1 MIVNQSFKVFF
12 VVLTVTLVFVL
23 QGNLFQADVEEEPYQ
38 VTELQN
44 VPSQNGKVVEKNG
57 ADPNFS
63 NRDESDVA
71 MKGNLTSSVDD
82 SASRTSMETT
92 LAKLKLSD
100 LINTETKD
108 LKIDVSGIVDFAMIG
123 NPKTGT
129 TFMSEWIRG
138 HPDLITPN
146 FEMRA
151 MVFEKGPGRSIELL
165 FPFIKQKLPP
175 KKLGYKC
182 PADVRENRA
191 LANLRDFFPKT
202 KLIVGTLI
210 SIRDRLKCI

>member
-1 MIVNQSFKVFF
+1 M
-12 VVLTVTLVFVL
+12 TLVFLL
-23 QGNLFQADVEEEPYQ
+23 QGNIFPSDMEEEAYQ
-38 VTELQN
+38 VTKLQN
-44 VPSQNGKVVEKNG
+44 NPSQSGGDDPRFSFHDGNEDTVE
-57 ADPNFS
+57 
-63 NRDESDVA
+63 
-71 MKGNLTSSVDD
+71 GNIMSSVNDPEF
-82 SASRTSMETT
+82 RTSMETT

-100 LINTETKD
+100 LINTQTKD
-108 LKIDVSGIVDFAMIG
+108 LKVDVSQIVDFAMIG

-182 PADVRENRA
+182 PADVREIRA
-191 LANLRDFFPKT
+191 LANLRDHFPKT
-202 KLIVGTLI
+202 KLIVGTYTLSWVGLI
-210 SIRDRLKCI
+210 RSLTIDDDFLTNVSREK